1 MSYETKSKI
10 RVRYSET
17 DAMGIVHHS
26 RYYPWFEV
34 ARDEFVKS
42 VGLKYSEMERSGL
55 SMPLIETYAKYI
67 DCAKYD
73 DELTVICR
81 LTKLTFSRCVFSYE
95 VIRDMDQKTLT
106 RGETSHAFCNAELRP
121 INLKK
126 NFPQYYNKLIEL
138 LS

>member
-1 MSYETKSKI
+1 MSYETKSQI

-42 VGLKYSEMERSGL
+42 IGLKYSEMEKEGL
-55 SMPLIETYAKYI
+55 SMPLVETYAKYI

-73 DELTVICR
+73 DELTVICK
-81 LTKLTFSRCVFSYE
+81 LIKLTYARCIFSYE
-95 VIRDMDQKTLT
+95 VIRNSDQKVLT
-106 RGETSHAFCNAELRP
+106 IGETSHAFCNSELRP

-126 NFPQYYNKLIEL
+126 NFPDYYNKLIKL
-138 LS
+138 VS

>member
-1 MSYETKSKI
+1 MSYETKSNI

-42 VGLKYSEMERSGL
+42 VGLKYSEMEKAGL
-55 SMPLIETYAKYI
+55 SMPLVETYAKYI
-67 DCAKYD
+67 DCARYD
-73 DELTVICR
+73 DEITVICR
-81 LTKLTFSRCVFSYE
+81 LTKLTYSRCVFSYE
-95 VIRDMDQKTLT
+95 VIRDIDQKVLT

-126 NFPQYYNKLIEL
+126 NFPEYYNKLIEL